1 MSQPAPHYSVNMRR
15 RLAFALV
22 FFALSVGDAGDVV
35 AQVAD
40 ETLVPRGRLRLQ
52 FNPSFTSWGQRF
64 GEYSDAG
71 TLTSGKEDL
80 GSDLT
85 DEAGTGLFPAVA
97 DLESHLR
104 ALSGNATYSGVLG
117 ATSGRVSQ
125 DVTRIDLGAHLGVF
139 DWLTVGV
146 VAPLVKTH
154 TSVDLAVRQN
164 GVASDLGLN
173 PAVSDASAVA
183 SFLNALSTVSASAS
197 AQAGTLCAVDP
208 ASVACGD
215 AQSLAD
221 RVNAFHASSEGAYL
235 ASAFFPLEGSA
246 IAQSLSDVATALDGD
261 LSEAGLGG
269 IGGTM
274 LFATDLL
281 SEESLAD
288 APTTGGFGIQG
299 SRLEGLNT
307 LWALGDVE
315 VSALAHILD
324 GEVRDSGAVAPRMS
338 YSLAGGLMVR
348 LGTGSVDQQ
357 DVFLDLGTGDGQMD
371 IEARLLAFVGLGPRL
386 GVHVAARYGMQQSLD
401 LLRRVAPPE
410 LVMAPAHTVRAVR
423 WSPGAYLGIDLA
435 PQWHLSPTL
444 SILGSYGLYAKG
456 DDSYQMLGDDPEGSP
471 PADVG
476 DLERESGVTVHR
488 AGLGLRYSTVEPWR
502 AGETSR
508 PLEMQ
513 LRAVYS
519 IAGSGGHTPVATRI
533 EFGIRLFRGIWG
545 GSPAAATASD
555 TSLGAGR

>member
-1 MSQPAPHYSVNMRR
+1 MRC
-15 RLAFALV
+15 RLVFALV
-22 FFALSVGDAGDVV
+22 FFAISVGDAGDVA
-35 AQVAD
+35 AQVAG

-64 GEYSDAG
+64 GEYSEAG
-71 TLTSGKEDL
+71 TLTSGKEAL

-125 DVTRIDLGAHLGVF
+125 DVTRIDLGAQLGVF

-146 VAPLVKTH
+146 VVPLVKTH

-183 SFLNALSTVSASAS
+183 SFLDALSTVSASAS
-197 AQAGTLCAVDP
+197 AQAGTVCAVDP

-221 RVNAFHASSEGAYL
+221 RVNAFHASSQSAYL
-235 ASAFFPLEGSA
+235 ASAFFPLQGSA
-246 IAQSLSDVATALDGD
+246 IAQSLSDVATALDTD
-261 LSEAGLGG
+261 LSDAGLGG

-274 LFATDLL
+274 TFATDLL

-324 GEVRDSGAVAPRMS
+324 GEVRDSGAVTPRMS

-386 GVHVAARYGMQQSLD
+386 GLHVAARYGMQQSLA

-410 LVMAPAHTVRAVR
+410 LVMAPVNTVRAVR

-435 PQWHLSPTL
+435 PQWRLSPTL
-444 SILGSYGLYAKG
+444 SILGTYGFYAKG

-471 PADVG
+471 PADVA

-502 AGETSR
+502 AGETPR

-513 LRAVYS
+513 LRAIYS

-545 GSPAAATASD
+545 GSPAPATASD
-555 TSLGAGR
+555 TPLGAGS